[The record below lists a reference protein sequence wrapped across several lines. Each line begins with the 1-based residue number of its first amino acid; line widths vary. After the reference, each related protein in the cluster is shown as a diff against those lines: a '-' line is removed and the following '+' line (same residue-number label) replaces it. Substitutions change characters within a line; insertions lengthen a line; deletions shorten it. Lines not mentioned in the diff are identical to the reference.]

1 MKPIQ
6 AALCDLIN
14 AYTSDPPDWT
24 DQRVLAFRAMNKK
37 TCTVDV
43 RALDP
48 RPLFTAVQQN
58 AMFGQYDDSTMEDAG
73 ALLMDIMGG
82 LDDTLTR
89 DLFTIRSEET
99 IICRHC
105 DPTGAGGKGGG
116 DEGGEGKGESG
127 EGAGGGGRE
136 TWRTSPPETTMTVVV
151 GGEEEE
157 EGAGGDGKADGKE
170 GEGGESGGGES
181 GGGHASRLLALMH
194 CHKLGWKP
202 GMGSGAGSVLAPV
215 SVNELVSQQFAP
227 VELSDY
233 LCEECGKVRAVCTM
247 GMSGGRG

>member
-6 AALCDLIN
+6 AALYDLIN

-24 DQRVLAFRAMNKK
+24 DRRVLAFRAMDKK
-37 TCTVDV
+37 TCTADV

-48 RPLFTAVQQN
+48 RPFFTAVQQN

-82 LDDTLTR
+82 LDDTLAR
-89 DLFTIRSEET
+89 ELFTIRSEET
-99 IICRHC
+99 ISCRHC
-105 DPTGAGGKGGG
+105 EPTGAGTKGVGDKG
-116 DEGGEGKGESG
+116 DEGVEGKEESG
-127 EGAGGGGRE
+127 EGAGGGGQE

-157 EGAGGDGKADGKE
+157 EGEEGARGDGKVDGEE
-170 GEGGESGGGES
+170 GGGGED

-215 SVNELVSQQFAP
+215 SVNELVAQQFAP
-227 VELSDY
+227 VELSEY
-233 LCEECGKVRAVCTM
+233 LCEECGKVRWE
-247 GMSGGRG
+247 